1 VKEDDQ
7 AEHALR
13 AFLASVDG
21 LAVSA
26 VVEALKSERRRPLT
40 LRELNVHPDFLL
52 AVANGSWPASRAVL
66 ARRASRAAKRLSH
79 ELVPRRDRKSF
90 ADALEAAALAVLMRA
105 GAKPVVPEELLRRM
119 ESPWSRAVSAA
130 GVQAR

>member
-52 AVANGSWPASRAVL
+52 GRC
-66 ARRASRAAKRLSH
+66 
-79 ELVPRRDRKSF
+79 
-90 ADALEAAALAVLMRA
+90 
-105 GAKPVVPEELLRRM
+105 
-119 ESPWSRAVSAA
+119 
-130 GVQAR
+130 